1 MPEAAAAALARHLEG
16 RSYRFVGVNGEAAAA
31 TAFAEAWER
40 QSGRRLPVAV
50 ATRFYRL
57 GELRPPTGVPGWS
70 RTATRDDRAL
80 MRRWA
85 HAFHDEAMPEEPA
98 DDLDAGADRRV
109 DLGQFTLWVDG
120 DTVVSMAGHTDP
132 AQGVARI
139 GPVYTP
145 PRFRGRG
152 YGAAVTAR
160 ASQVALD
167 AGADEVV
174 LYTDQS
180 NPVSNAVYQ
189 RIGYVADHDAHERK
203 VRD

>member
-1 MPEAAAAALARHLEG
+1 
-16 RSYRFVGVNGEAAAA
+16 
-31 TAFAEAWER
+31 
-40 QSGRRLPVAV
+40 VAV
-50 ATRFYRL
+50 ASRFYRL
-57 GELRPPTGVPGWS
+57 GELRPPTGVPGS
-70 RTATRDDRAL
+70 ARTATAADGPL

-85 HAFHDEAMPEEPA
+85 HAFRDEAMPEEPA
-98 DDLDAGADRRV
+98 DDLDASADRRV
-109 DLGQFTLWVDG
+109 ALGQFTLWIDE
-120 DTVVSMAGHTDP
+120 DTVVSMAGHTEP

-160 ASQVALD
+160 ASQVALQ
-167 AGADEVV
+167 AGAEEVV

-180 NPVSNAVYQ
+180 NPVSTAVYQ
-189 RIGYVADHDAHERK
+189 RLGYVAEHDAHERK